1 MTRYAKT
8 MSQAV
13 AEVQVR
19 ELKMND
25 PKLNKIFD
33 KLKKGDKIKLKTII
47 NCEINNQL
55 FLWPK
60 SLIGIFKF
68 LAKGYY

>member
-25 PKLNKIFD
+25 PKLKKIFD
-33 KLKKGDKIKLKTII
+33 KLKKGDKIKLKT
-47 NCEINNQL
+47 NL
-55 FLWPK
+55 
-60 SLIGIFKF
+60 
-68 LAKGYY
+68 

>member
-1 MTRYAKT
+1 

-33 KLKKGDKIKLKTII
+33 KQTVFKGKT
-47 NCEINNQL
+47 
-55 FLWPK
+55 
-60 SLIGIFKF
+60 GIFEIENKNIKHLLNF
-68 LAKGYY
+68 YKVENNRFKEIF